1 MSTIST
7 LRKIATFLTF
17 MFFSTAAYAADGA
30 LTLGQYEIPT
40 RVLVAL
46 VGCLLVR
53 IYIWTES
60 KNKLVIY
67 NLSITAIAM
76 LGAGV
81 YTFEHGSGLTAA
93 FGTGLGAGAGAVGLV
108 EIAKSNF
115 LTGFKDWLRSY
126 LNKPPSGNGTP

>member
-1 MSTIST
+1 MFNITN
-7 LRKIATFLTF
+7 LRKLAIFLTC

-30 LTLGQYEIPT
+30 LTMGSLSIPT
-40 RVLVAL
+40 RVVVCL

-81 YTFEHGSGLTAA
+81 YTFEYGEGLTAA

-108 EIAKSNF
+108 EFAKSKL
-115 LTGFKDWLRSY
+115 LTTIKDAILASMT
-126 LNKPPSGNGTP
+126 KGGN

>member
-93 FGTGLGAGAGAVGLV
+93 FGTGLAAGAGAVGLV
-108 EIAKSNF
+108 EFAKSKV
-115 LTGFKDWLRSY
+115 LTTIKDAILASMS
-126 LNKPPSGNGTP
+126 KGGS

>member
-1 MSTIST
+1 MSTISN

-17 MFFSTAAYAADGA
+17 MFSSSAAYAAEGA
-30 LTLGQYEIPT
+30 LTLGELEIPT
-40 RVLVAL
+40 RVIVAL

-67 NLSITAIAM
+67 NLTITSIAM

-81 YTFEHGSGLTAA
+81 YTFEHATGLTAA
-93 FGTGLGAGAGAVGLV
+93 FATGLGAGAGAVGLV
-108 EIAKSNF
+108 EIAKSSF

>member
-53 IYIWTES
+53 IY
-60 KNKLVIY
+60 KLVIY